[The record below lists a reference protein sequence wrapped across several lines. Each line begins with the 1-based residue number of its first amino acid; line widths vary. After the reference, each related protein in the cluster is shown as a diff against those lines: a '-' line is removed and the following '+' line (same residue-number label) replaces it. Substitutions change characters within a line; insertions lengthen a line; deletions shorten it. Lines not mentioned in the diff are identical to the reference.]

1 MSASPGFIAG
11 GDFRLVST
19 ARPAARG
26 RLLKPVLFTAASLLS
41 LAGFTLVATA
51 LRAPYNLATALLG
64 FAGYVFLMAKAL
76 ECLPVDWD
84 VWTNR
89 RKPAPPPLPR
99 GGRLVPFGRGPAAAV

>member
-1 MSASPGFIAG
+1 MSASLGFIAG
-11 GDFRLVST
+11 GDFRLVPA

-26 RLLKPVLFTAASLLS
+26 RLLKPALLSTASLLS

-51 LRAPYNLATALLG
+51 LRAPYNLAAALLG

-76 ECLPVDWD
+76 ECLHVDWD

-99 GGRLVPFGRGPAAAV
+99 SRRLVPFGRGPANTA